1 MLALVGLFTAT
12 MSTTLCMIP
21 EILAMRTDAEMWC
34 DGAIE
39 CFDGCDICG
48 SKMCELHAEV
58 VFASVPCE
66 CDFLMCYAYCAKQTC
81 ENPIGAAGGAQ
92 RCAAAVLARGEE
104 LAGCAVNCSAAWTL
118 SPLSALVLMFV
129 RWNSY

>member
-12 MSTTLCMIP
+12 MSTTLCMMP

-58 VFASVPCE
+58 ATSTCE
-66 CDFLMCYAYCAKQTC
+66 CDFLMCYAYCAKQIC
-81 ENPIGAAGGAQ
+81 EDPVTAAGGAQ
-92 RCAAAVLARGEE
+92 RCAGWMLARGEE

>member
-12 MSTTLCMIP
+12 MSTTLCMMP
-21 EILAMRTDAEMWC
+21 EILAMRTDAEMRC
-34 DGAIE
+34 EGAVD

-48 SKMCELHAEV
+48 SKMCEVHAEV
-58 VFASVPCE
+58 MTVTCE
-66 CDFLMCYAYCAKQTC
+66 CEFWMCFAYCAKQTC
-81 ENPIGAAGGAQ
+81 KDPVNAAGGAQ
-92 RCAAAVLARGEE
+92 WCAAGILARGEE
-104 LAGCAVNCSAAWTL
+104 LAGCGVNCSAAWTL